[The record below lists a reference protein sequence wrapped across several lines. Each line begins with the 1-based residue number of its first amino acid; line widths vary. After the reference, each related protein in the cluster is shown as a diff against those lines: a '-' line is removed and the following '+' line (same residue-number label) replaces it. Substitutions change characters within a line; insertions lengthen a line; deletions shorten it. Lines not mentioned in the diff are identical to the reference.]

1 MQRFKLACKL
11 HQSALSGQLRGVSQ
25 DYNGIAQ
32 MQQLTAQNSHILI
45 VDDDE
50 DLAEMIRSFLSSNG
64 YDVRVVGDGTEAVGL
79 IEADPPRLIVLDLML
94 PGTDGLSVCRQ
105 VRQQYTGP
113 ILMLTALADDIDE
126 VSGLEVGAD
135 DYLAKPVR
143 PRVLLARIRAL
154 LRRADATAEP
164 PTAPRCIEAGPLS
177 IDRGARE
184 VRSHGNLVDL
194 TAAEFELL
202 WLLALESGHVVSR
215 ESLHD
220 KTLHTAYDG
229 LDRTIDLRISRLRRK
244 IGDDSKQPR
253 LIKTVRGRGYL
264 LVDR

>member
-1 MQRFKLACKL
+1 MLMSELNR
-11 HQSALSGQLRGVSQ
+11 H
-25 DYNGIAQ
+25 N
-32 MQQLTAQNSHILI
+32 NHILI

-50 DLAEMIRSFLSSNG
+50 DLSELIRSFLVSNG
-64 YDVRVVGDGTEAVGL
+64 FEVQVVGDGTRAVGL
-79 IEADPPRLIVLDLML
+79 IEAQPPRLIVLDLML
-94 PGTDGLSVCRQ
+94 PGIDGLSVCRQ
-105 VRQQYTGP
+105 VRQHYDGP

-126 VSGLEVGAD
+126 VTGLEVGAD
-135 DYLAKPVR
+135 DYLAKPIR

-154 LRRADATAEP
+154 LRRADAVADSQ
-164 PTAPRCIEAGPLS
+164 AVPRCIEAGPLS

-184 VRSHGNLVDL
+184 VRNDGVLVDL

-202 WLLALESGHVVSR
+202 WLLALECGHVVSR

-220 KTLHTAYDG
+220 KTLRTVYDG

-244 IGDDSKQPR
+244 IGDDPKQPR
-253 LIKTVRGRGYL
+253 MIKTVRGRGYL